1 MQALLLQ
8 RIMVQKWSILF
19 AVIIC
24 MIISYMEIPFL
35 DNPAIVIFA
44 VVFSASIVRGIYED
58 DQKVNWEMFVNSL
71 PLTRKTQLQADFLY
85 CHGIVML
92 LFVLIAPAYFSQT
105 AADENFS
112 EHFAMYFAYISS
124 ASLLIS
130 IQFYIHHL
138 DETKRTRHFRMIT
151 AIFIIFIINFPIHYY
166 LSQVV
171 GNFLI
176 IILIP
181 TIMSLIISIFILFQS
196 LTLYLAREVF

>member
-1 MQALLLQ
+1 MHALLLQ

-24 MIISYMEIPFL
+24 MIISYMELPFL

-44 VVFSASIVRGIYED
+44 VVFSTSIVGGIYED
-58 DQKVNWEMFVNSL
+58 NQKINWELFVNSL

-105 AADENFS
+105 AADDNFS

-130 IQFYIHHL
+130 IQFYIQHL
-138 DETKRTRHFRMIT
+138 DETKRVRYFSMIT
-151 AIFIIFIINFPIHYY
+151 AIFLIFIINFPIHYF

-181 TIMSLIISIFILFQS
+181 SIISIIISNFILLQTH
-196 LTLYLAREVF
+196 TLYLAREVF

>member
-1 MQALLLQ
+1 MQALFLQ

-19 AVIIC
+19 AIIIC
-24 MIISYMEIPFL
+24 MIISYLEIPFL
-35 DNPAIVIFA
+35 DTPLIGIFV
-44 VVFSASIVRGIYED
+44 VVFSASIVGGIYGV
-58 DQKVNWEMFVNSL
+58 DQKVNWEFFVNSL
-71 PLTRKTQLQADFLY
+71 PFTRKTQLQADFLY

-105 AADENFS
+105 AADDNFS

-138 DETKRTRHFRMIT
+138 VETKQMRNFKMVT
-151 AIFIIFIINFPIHYY
+151 AIFLIFIIDFPIHYY

-171 GNFLI
+171 SNLLV
-176 IILIP
+176 ILIP
-181 TIMSLIISIFILFQS
+181 TIISIIISIFILRQS
-196 LTLYLAREVF
+196 LSLYLAREVY

>member
-1 MQALLLQ
+1 MQALILQ
-8 RIMVQKWSILF
+8 RIMIQKWSILF

-24 MIISYMEIPFL
+24 TIISNMEIPFL

-44 VVFSASIVRGIYED
+44 AVFSASIVEGIYED
-58 DQKVNWEMFVNSL
+58 DQKVNWELFVNSL

-105 AADENFS
+105 AADDNFL

-138 DETKRTRHFRMIT
+138 DEKKRMRYFRMLT
-151 AIFIIFIINFPIHYY
+151 AIFLIFIINLPIHYF
-166 LSQVV
+166 LSQIAE
-171 GNFLI
+171 NLI

-181 TIMSLIISIFILFQS
+181 SLLSILISNFIFRQS
-196 LTLYLAREVF
+196 HTLYLAREVF

>member
-24 MIISYMEIPFL
+24 MIISYMKIPFL

-44 VVFSASIVRGIYED
+44 VVFSASIVGGIYED
-58 DQKVNWEMFVNSL
+58 DQKVKWELFVNSL

-85 CHGIVML
+85 CHGFVML
-92 LFVLIAPAYFSQT
+92 LFVLIAPAYFSQN
-105 AADENFS
+105 AADGNFP

-138 DETKRTRHFRMIT
+138 DETKRMRYFRMIT
-151 AIFIIFIINFPIHYY
+151 AIFLIFIINFPIHYF

-171 GNFLI
+171 ENFLI

-181 TIMSLIISIFILFQS
+181 SIISIIISNFILLQTH
-196 LTLYLAREVF
+196 TLYLAREVF

>member
-8 RIMVQKWSILF
+8 RLMVQKWSILF

-35 DNPAIVIFA
+35 DNPTILIFA

-58 DQKVNWEMFVNSL
+58 DQKVNLELFVNSL

-92 LFVLIAPAYFSQT
+92 LFVLIAPSYFSQT
-105 AADENFS
+105 AADNNFS
-112 EHFAMYFAYISS
+112 EHFAMYFAYTSS

-130 IQFYIHHL
+130 IQFYTHHL
-138 DETKRTRHFRMIT
+138 DDTKRMRYFRMTSAIFL
-151 AIFIIFIINFPIHYY
+151 IFIIKFPIHYY

-171 GNFLI
+171 GNLLI
-176 IILIP
+176 LLIP
-181 TIMSLIISIFILFQS
+181 TIISIIISIFILSQS
-196 LTLYLAREVF
+196 VNLYLAREVF

>member
-1 MQALLLQ
+1 MQALFLQ
-8 RIMVQKWSILF
+8 RIMIQKWSILF

-24 MIISYMEIPFL
+24 TIISYMEIPFL
-35 DNPAIVIFA
+35 DNPAIIIFA
-44 VVFSASIVRGIYED
+44 AVFSASIVEGIYKD
-58 DQKVNWEMFVNSL
+58 DQKVNWELFVNSL

-105 AADENFS
+105 AADDNFP

-138 DETKRTRHFRMIT
+138 EKRMRYFRMLT
-151 AIFIIFIINFPIHYY
+151 AIFLIFLINFPIHYY
-166 LSQVV
+166 LSQIAE
-171 GNFLI
+171 NLI
-176 IILIP
+176 IMLIP
-181 TIMSLIISIFILFQS
+181 TLISILISNFIFRQS
-196 LTLYLAREVF
+196 HTLYLAREVF